1 MLNYNNLFI
10 VALSKC
16 FYKTKSPT
24 RLGSNLCEAF
34 VGLEF
39 DNFSVHNDCDE
50 IDDPPNPAKE
60 NGDKNPN
67 DHHCPVLIVDFLDD
81 TIDHP
86 S

>member
-10 VALSKC
+10 QSLSKC

-24 RLGSNLCEAF
+24 RSGSNLSETF

-39 DNFSVHNDCDE
+39 DNFIACNDCDKVNN
-50 IDDPPNPAKE
+50 PPNPAE
-60 NGDKNPN
+60 QDGDNNPN
-67 DHHCPVLIVDFLDD
+67 NHHCPILFGDFLND

-86 S
+86 C